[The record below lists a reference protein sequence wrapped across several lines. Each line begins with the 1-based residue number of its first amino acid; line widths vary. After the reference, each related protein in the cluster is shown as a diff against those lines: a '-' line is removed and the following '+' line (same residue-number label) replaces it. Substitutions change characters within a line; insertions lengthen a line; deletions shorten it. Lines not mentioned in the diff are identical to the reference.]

1 MLGRVS
7 RQMPILKIETQN
19 ADMQVQTRLHETKL
33 SVKQGSFDVRM
44 TLPSIRLDAT
54 EAWTDIGQKGIA
66 GLARDIAQDAQTK
79 GLRCIGKVA
88 SEGDKLARDI
98 RPKAAA
104 LFEVIKARQRKN
116 IDYNVDAI
124 PKHMVEVEVF
134 EGYVEGV
141 YTPYEI
147 EVHVPRRS
155 VEMQY
160 SPGEVEIELGYVDTK
175 L

>member
-1 MLGRVS
+1 MLR
-7 RQMPILKIETQN
+7 IETQN

-54 EAWTDIGQKGIA
+54 EAWADIGQKGIV
-66 GLARDIAQDAQTK
+66 GLAMDIAQDAQAK

-104 LFEVIKARQRKN
+104 LFEVIKARQPKH

-124 PKHMVEVEVF
+124 PKHMVEVEVT

-141 YTPYEI
+141 YAPYEI
-147 EVHVPRRS
+147 VVHVPRRS
-155 VEMQY
+155 VEIQY
-160 SPGEVEIELGYVDTK
+160 SPGKVEIELGYVDTK